1 MDLRVEVGNRFIS
14 DNRHYKTA
22 IMVIS
27 EMSKAVRILPGE
39 TDVAASSSLSPGD
52 DSSQILYKKRL
63 MLIPK
68 LIKILLKQFFHF
80 LFLNGLNLLRN
91 LGALGTLGLWLR
103 EEVSAT

>member
-39 TDVAASSSLSPGD
+39 TDV
-52 DSSQILYKKRL
+52 
-63 MLIPK
+63 
-68 LIKILLKQFFHF
+68 
-80 LFLNGLNLLRN
+80 
-91 LGALGTLGLWLR
+91 
-103 EEVSAT
+103 